1 MHTCHRYTSYVIRKH
16 KIEFVR
22 QYDMQ
27 CYSE

>member
-1 MHTCHRYTSYVIRKH
+1 MHTCHRYSSYVIRKH

-27 CYSE
+27 CCSE